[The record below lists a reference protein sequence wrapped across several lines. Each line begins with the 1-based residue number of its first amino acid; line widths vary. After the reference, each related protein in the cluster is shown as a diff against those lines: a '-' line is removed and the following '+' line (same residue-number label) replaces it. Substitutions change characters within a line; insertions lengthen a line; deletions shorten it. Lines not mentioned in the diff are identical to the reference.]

1 MSGRRKEG
9 GMTFRRRNVEK
20 REVCSCK
27 EGGEIK
33 SKRREKPKKVGRK
46 RRSLSPSTLPTQTD
60 NQSKSSRAIT
70 NGHSVPT

>member
-1 MSGRRKEG
+1 
-9 GMTFRRRNVEK
+9 MTFRGRNVEK

-46 RRSLSPSTLPTQTD
+46 RRSPSPSTLPTQTD
-60 NQSKSSRAIT
+60 NQNKSSRAIT

>member
-1 MSGRRKEG
+1 
-9 GMTFRRRNVEK
+9 MTFRGRNVEK

-33 SKRREKPKKVGRK
+33 SKRREKPKKKVGRK

-60 NQSKSSRAIT
+60 NQNKSSTAIT